1 MRPWPRGLRV
11 SGIASRRAK
20 AMGRRVRA
28 VLQWRRL
35 DALQRVRGPSIGLP
49 SRAHARP
56 PSKRDISSSTLRLS
70 RRSLH
75 ALERAARADDAAK
88 TEVRRRARARTQ
100 HACPTPL
107 AAVKCGGGVRGL
119 SQRSRRPAVARSV
132 EPRCDSVEP
141 RCDRSSAA
149 PSRSRRVRQAGSRAR
164 ACAREGACVGG
175 RPPQRTRIML
185 HEILR
190 MARSTARMRR
200 MRRRSRRR
208 RLGVSTARGSLWTC
222 DH

>member
-1 MRPWPRGLRV
+1 MRPWPRGHRV

-35 DALQRVRGPSIGLP
+35 DALQRVSGPSIGLP

-75 ALERAARADDAAK
+75 ALERAARSDDAAK
-88 TEVRRRARARTQ
+88 TEVRRRARAHTQ
-100 HACPTPL
+100 HACTTPL

-119 SQRSRRPAVARSV
+119 SQRSRRPAVAH
-132 EPRCDSVEP
+132 SVEP

-149 PSRSRRVRQAGSRAR
+149 PSCSRRVRQAGSRTR

-175 RPPQRTRIML
+175 RLPQRTRIML
-185 HEILR
+185 REIQR
-190 MARSTARMRR
+190 IARSAARMRR
-200 MRRRSRRR
+200 MRRRPMRR